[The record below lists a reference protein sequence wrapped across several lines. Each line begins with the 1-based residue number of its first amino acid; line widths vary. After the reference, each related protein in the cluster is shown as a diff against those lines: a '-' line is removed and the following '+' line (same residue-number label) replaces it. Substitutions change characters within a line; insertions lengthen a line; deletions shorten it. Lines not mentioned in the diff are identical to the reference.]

1 VQGFKLAGCVKRGM
15 ETAGDEV
22 PVLQAV
28 FTDGLTHV
36 SVFVESFKPQFHGTE
51 MQAQQGATS
60 TVMLRR
66 GEHWVTVVGDVPA
79 ATLRLFADTMERRR
93 P

>member
-1 VQGFKLAGCVKRGM
+1 M
-15 ETAGDEV
+15 ETAGDGE

-28 FTDGLTHV
+28 FTDGLTYV
-36 SVFVESFKPQFHGTE
+36 SVFLEPFKPERHTTE
-51 MQAQQGATS
+51 AQAHQGATS

-66 GEHWVTVVGDVPA
+66 GDHWLTAVGDVPP
-79 ATLRLFADTMERRR
+79 ATLKLFAAAFERRR

>member
-1 VQGFKLAGCVKRGM
+1 
-15 ETAGDEV
+15 
-22 PVLQAV
+22 
-28 FTDGLTHV
+28 
-36 SVFVESFKPQFHGTE
+36 

>member
-1 VQGFKLAGCVKRGM
+1 VSGFKLAGCVRRGM
-15 ETAGDEV
+15 EAGGGEA

-36 SVFVESFKPQFHGTE
+36 SLFVESFKPQRHRTE

-79 ATLRLFADTMERRR
+79 ATLRLFADAVERRR

>member
-1 VQGFKLAGCVKRGM
+1 M
-15 ETAGDEV
+15 ETAGDEA

-36 SVFVESFKPQFHGTE
+36 SLFVEPFKPQRHRNE

-60 TVMLRR
+60 TLMLRR
-66 GEHWVTVVGDVPA
+66 GDYWVTVVGDVPP
-79 ATLRLFADTMERRR
+79 ATLKLFSDAVERRQ